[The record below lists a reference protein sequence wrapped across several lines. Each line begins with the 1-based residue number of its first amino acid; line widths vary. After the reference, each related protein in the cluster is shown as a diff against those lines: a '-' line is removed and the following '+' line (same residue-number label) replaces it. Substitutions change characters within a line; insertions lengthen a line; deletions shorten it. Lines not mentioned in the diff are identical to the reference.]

1 MVFLFAFEP
10 LFKMSAASGKKKKK
24 KDEGKISLMKHL
36 LCLRLYQI
44 AMYLFNRTRVDGA
57 EATCKS
63 EKGKQTIKVHL
74 ILCDSARLPSG
85 RII

>member
-1 MVFLFAFEP
+1 
-10 LFKMSAASGKKKKK
+10 MSLSLYLKCLLPPEKKKK

-63 EKGKQTIKVHL
+63 EKGVQRGVGEANKQSRYT
-74 ILCDSARLPSG
+74 
-85 RII
+85 